1 MKSEALA
8 AEILRLVGSSANV
21 CKAGNCMTRL
31 RLELKQQSPDLPQKL
46 KALDGI
52 LGTHMSGAELQII
65 LGPGR
70 AASVTKHFKALI
82 EEENANLAEVPRRA
96 HTAADGDALASPS
109 LREAAQNST
118 IGDGKALHETIRR
131 KNATPVKLFLKR
143 IANIFIPLIPAFI
156 ACGIITGLLNIALK
170 AFPAFAATPQA
181 GLLALMGNAVFFG
194 MNILVGVNAAKEF
207 GGSPMLG
214 GTLAVILSHPGLA
227 AISLD
232 GVPFVPRRGG
242 IIAVLLVTALAAW
255 LEKKLHQCVPEMLD
269 LFLTPLLVLLIAG
282 FAALF
287 ILQPLGG
294 IISEWVGQ
302 AATSAIDKGGALTGF
317 LLGAAWLPMVMLGV
331 HQALTPIH
339 AELLSRYGVTV
350 LLPVLAMAGAGQVGA
365 ALCVYCRTKNAF
377 LKKTV
382 VTALPVGIL
391 GIGEPLI
398 YGVTLPLGRPFL
410 GACIGGACGGA
421 VQAAFMVGAAAMG
434 ISGLPLAAVTDNI
447 PIYLGG
453 LLTAYAAGFFAT
465 WLLGFQDPEE
475 APNK

>member
-8 AEILRLVGSSANV
+8 AEILRLVGPAANI
-21 CKAGNCMTRL
+21 CKAANCMTRL
-31 RLELKQQSPDLPQKL
+31 RLELKETPPALPQKL
-46 KALDGI
+46 KALDGV
-52 LGTHMSGAELQII
+52 LGTHTSGRELQII

-70 AASVTKHFKALI
+70 AASVTEHFKKLL
-82 EEENANLAEVPRRA
+82 EENAAN
-96 HTAADGDALASPS
+96 AATELQQADAAVESGSANASS
-109 LREAAQNST
+109 LRQAAQSSAV
-118 IGDGKALHETIRR
+118 GDGKTLHEAVR
-131 KNATPVKLFLKR
+131 KRNATPAKLFLKR

-156 ACGIITGLLNIALK
+156 ACGIITGLLNVTLK
-170 AFPAFAATPQA
+170 AFPALAATSHA
-181 GLLALMGNAVFFG
+181 ALLALMGNAVFFG

-232 GVPFVPRRGG
+232 GFSLVPGRGG

-255 LEKKLHQCVPEMLD
+255 LEKKLHRHVPEMLD

-282 FAALF
+282 FAAIF

-294 IISEWVGQ
+294 VLSEWVGQ
-302 AATSAIDKGGALTGF
+302 SATAAIDKGGALTGF
-317 LLGAAWLPMVMLGV
+317 VLGAAWLPMVMLGV

-339 AELLSRYGVTV
+339 AELLSRYGVTI

-365 ALCVYCRTKNAF
+365 ALCVYCRTKSAF

-382 VTALPVGIL
+382 ATALPVGIL
-391 GIGEPLI
+391 GVGEPLI

-410 GACIGGACGGA
+410 GACIGGAFGGA

-447 PIYLGG
+447 TIYLVG
-453 LLTAYAAGFFAT
+453 LLTAYAAGFLAT

-475 APNK
+475 LSN